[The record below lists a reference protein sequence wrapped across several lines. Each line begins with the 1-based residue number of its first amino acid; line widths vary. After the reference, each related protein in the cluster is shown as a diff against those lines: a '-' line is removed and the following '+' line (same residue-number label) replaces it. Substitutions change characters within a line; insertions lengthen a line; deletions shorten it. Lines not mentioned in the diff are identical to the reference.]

1 LLRCYFAEDA
11 LMKVF
16 VRTVLGLIV
25 VLGWWTFTGNMVS
38 TDEALNKIP
47 PVVWGGGAGRLEI
60 EAETTSPAR
69 MMISFGREDQ
79 DDHLESYEDIGPGTY
94 RWSIDVPSGVGGM
107 VELNAVEPKPG
118 DRVRF
123 AVRANGRDVFE
134 DSDQLEQALQPG
146 YAFFVQAWFDD
157 YAKGELSE
165 DD

>member
-1 LLRCYFAEDA
+1 
-11 LMKVF
+11 MKVF
-16 VRTVLGLIV
+16 VRTVLGLVV

-38 TDEALNKIP
+38 TNEALNKIP
-47 PVVWGGGAGRLEI
+47 SAVWGGGGGQLEI
-60 EAETTSPAR
+60 EAETTSAAR
-69 MMISFGREDQ
+69 MRISFSREDQ
-79 DDHLESYEDIGPGTY
+79 DDHLETYEDVAPGTY
-94 RWSIDVPSGVGGM
+94 RWSIDVPSGVGG
-107 VELNAVEPKPG
+107 VIELDAVEPKPG

-123 AVRANGRDVFE
+123 QVRSSGRDVFE